1 MSYDSLYKLYYKDK
15 ELYKSTYDNRIN
27 SENTIKF
34 DFKIYGNDAFVFLH
48 KDIMSSITHITFLD
62 KSISNLL
69 SSLPLI
75 AREQYIKKSLI
86 DEIVYTNEIE
96 GIVSTRKQI
105 NELINDIEC
114 RVTKKE
120 RFSSLVHKYMLLMN
134 DKFKG
139 LDSPTNIRDIYNELV
154 LDEII
159 KEDPNDVPDGIIFR
173 AGSVEVK
180 SRTGKILHE
189 GVMPESEIISM
200 ISKAINII
208 NDINI
213 EPLVRISVFHY
224 VFSYIH
230 PFYDGNGRTNRYI
243 SSLYLKN
250 HFESIVAYRLS
261 LTMKENLKQ
270 YYDAFEKTN
279 SKINLGDI
287 STFVYEFVD
296 IVRKSFEATIEYL
309 EIKKNQLINFEKLIK
324 ELNLNESLSNML
336 YVFSQIELFGGVEV
350 NSEQIGKILDISRPT
365 CTKNIKTLLENE
377 LLVNLKD
384 GKTNYYRIN
393 AEKFNYK

>member
-48 KDIMSSITHITFLD
+48 KDIMSSITIITSLD
-62 KSISNLL
+62 KKIANLL

-105 NELINDIEC
+105 NEMIDDIEC
-114 RVTKKE
+114 RVKKKE
-120 RFSSLVHKYMLLMN
+120 RFSSLVHKYMLLMT
-134 DKFKG
+134 DKFKE
-139 LDSPTNIRDIYNELV
+139 LNSPTSIREIYNELV

-159 KEDPNDVPDGIIFR
+159 KQDVNDIPDGTIFR
-173 AGSVEVK
+173 AGRVEVK
-180 SRTGKILHE
+180 SKTGKILHE
-189 GVMPESEIISM
+189 GVMPESYIISL

-208 NDINI
+208 NDFNI
-213 EPLVRISVFHY
+213 EPLIKIAVFHY

-250 HFESIVAYRLS
+250 YYEPIVAYRLS

-296 IVRKSFEATIEYL
+296 IVRKSFEATIDYL
-309 EIKKNQLINFEKLIK
+309 EVKRNQLNNFKLLIK
-324 ELNLNESLSNML
+324 ELNLNESLNNML
-336 YVFSQIELFGGVEV
+336 YVFSQIELFGGTEM

-365 CTKNIKTLLENE
+365 CAKNIKELLEKE
-377 LLVNLKD
+377 LLINFKD

-393 AEKFNYK
+393 SNKLSHI